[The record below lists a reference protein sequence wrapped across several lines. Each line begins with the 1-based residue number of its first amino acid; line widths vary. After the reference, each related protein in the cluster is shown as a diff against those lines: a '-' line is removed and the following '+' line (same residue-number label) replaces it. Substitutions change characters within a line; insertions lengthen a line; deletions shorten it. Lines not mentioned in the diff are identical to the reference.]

1 MTGVCDVHCRSLSRR
16 RMARHME
23 ASMSRFARFVSVV
36 AGLIMLMSI
45 TPSWGQDQTYNP
57 TASDNDGN
65 TAGGS
70 SALLQVQ
77 TGSDNTA
84 FGRAALFNNL
94 NASNNTAVG
103 ADALGL
109 NSTGNN
115 NSAIGAGA
123 LSNIRAGN
131 LNVALGFQGLQ
142 NADGSNNTA
151 IGAKALKKSLGSKN
165 IGIGYQAGV
174 TLMNGNNNI
183 YIGQPGFGDESQT
196 IRIGTA
202 QVRTFIAGVEFTPIV

>member
-1 MTGVCDVHCRSLSRR
+1 MRGSYGRWRMRSRCDVTQASRSGRWVQSGWNGRSRSSNVGRIMTGVFDVHCRSLSRR

-94 NASNNTAVG
+94 NPSNNTAVG
-103 ADALGL
+103 ADRLGR
-109 NSTGNN
+109 N
-115 NSAIGAGA
+115 
-123 LSNIRAGN
+123 
-131 LNVALGFQGLQ
+131 
-142 NADGSNNTA
+142 
-151 IGAKALKKSLGSKN
+151 
-165 IGIGYQAGV
+165 
-174 TLMNGNNNI
+174 
-183 YIGQPGFGDESQT
+183 
-196 IRIGTA
+196 
-202 QVRTFIAGVEFTPIV
+202 